1 MDGCMK
7 ERMMVLSSSQNSVYF
22 GFTPLSLSTTNSH
35 STTHMKH
42 TEEVMCSTVYDLHS
56 SL

>member
-1 MDGCMK
+1 MK
-7 ERMMVLSSSQNSVYF
+7 ERMKGLSSSQNSVYF
-22 GFTPLSLSTTNSH
+22 GITPLSLSTTNSH